1 MGNALQG
8 DSGSW
13 LRNWIPGNP
22 MEVAKQMNPM
32 NQAGKG
38 NPAVPMQAYPGWD
51 KFKTYNQNIG
61 AMFHTFGQNLKNS
74 FVNMN
79 PLGPQQTAPAPMTP
93 AAQAA
98 RQPGRKNPQVTV
110 TSEPTSANTM
120 PIQVPAAIPA
130 ATPAAAPAVTPTA
143 VPAQVA
149 PAQIAPATTM
159 DAAQGLANPQQVIQP
174 GQWSAPGG
182 NQVQPA
188 GYTPPVEPAQYPAVG
203 PTNLNASQVPA
214 SPAQPKPTVLGMSP
228 ANFAMAAG
236 TIAQALDPNG
246 VGGRLGAV
254 GAGMGQN
261 QVTMDAYQK
270 ANPDSELLK
279 QLGQGAMFMSP
290 EDLQMALRNEQ
301 INKELALRERTVGQ
315 GDKQLELATK
325 DTDSQIAYRQAQIDH
340 LQNSMSDYDKMRWKF
355 YFDGLLNKQKAGLK
369 MQTQFSKPQFIKFQD
384 RNGIEHAGWMSPSS
398 GGFQEVAQGKLPSYK
413 VDASAEVGIQRTLGM
428 EFNGEAKRLITKH
441 AKDNGEA
448 WQQLEQLRN
457 PMTGTLDM
465 TTLKASLPDTP
476 EGRALGQA
484 IDFKYQSLKDQYSV
498 MGNTNPM
505 ASGLTMNEAG
515 VIDFDLA
522 PGGQQPAVPSGD
534 TEYDYTFNN
543 KGQKVVTRR

>member
-8 DSGSW
+8 GSGSW

-182 NQVQPA
+182 NQFQPEGFNAPVQ
-188 GYTPPVEPAQYPAVG
+188 PAQYPVVG

-301 INKELALRERTVGQ
+301 VNKELALRERTVEQ
-315 GDKQLELATK
+315 GDKQLELSEM
-325 DTDSQIAYRQAQIDH
+325 DTNSQIAYRRAQVEH
-340 LQNSMSDYDKMRWKF
+340 LKNSMSDMDKMKYKF
-355 YFDGLLNKQKAGLK
+355 FFDNMLAQNKADLK
-369 MQTQFSKPQFIKFQD
+369 MRTQFSKPQFIKFSD
-384 RNGIEHAGWMSPSS
+384 MNGIEHAGWMSPGS
-398 GGFQEVAQGKLPSYK
+398 GEYQEVAQGKLPTYE
-413 VDASAEVGIQRTLGM
+413 VDASAGVEIDKALSA
-428 EFNGEAKRLITKH
+428 EFEGPIKKMITEQ

-448 WQQLEQLRN
+448 WAELE
-457 PMTGTLDM
+457 
-465 TTLKASLPDTP
+465 TLKDPLTGIIPISKLRANIPDTP
-476 EGRALGQA
+476 EGKQLGEALDLRWQG
-484 IDFKYQSLKDQYSV
+484 YREQYSV
-498 MGNTNPM
+498 MRRINTFADGVGVDKNGM
-505 ASGLTMNEAG
+505 VGFAGEASPSRASQPTYDGYYDPKTRKVTLTNG
-515 VIDFDLA
+515 R
-522 PGGQQPAVPSGD
+522 
-534 TEYDYTFNN
+534 
-543 KGQKVVTRR
+543 K

>member
-8 DSGSW
+8 GSGSW

-120 PIQVPAAIPA
+120 SIQVPAAIPA
-130 ATPAAAPAVTPTA
+130 ATPAAAPAVIPTA

-301 INKELALRERTVGQ
+301 VNKELALHERTVGQ
-315 GDKQLELATK
+315 GDRQLDLTEM
-325 DTDSQIAYRQAQIDH
+325 DTNSQIAYRQAQVDH
-340 LQNSMSDYDKMRWKF
+340 LKNSMSDMDKLKYKF
-355 YFDGLLNKQKAGLK
+355 LFDRLLAQDKANMK
-369 MQTQFSKPQFIKFQD
+369 IRTQFAKPQFIKFSD
-384 RNGIEHAGWMSPSS
+384 VNGIEHAGWMSPM
-398 GGFQEVAQGKLPSYK
+398 GGDFQEVAQGKLPTRE
-413 VDASAEVGIQRTLGM
+413 VDASAGAEIDKALAA
-428 EFNGEAKRLITKH
+428 EFEGQVKEMVIAEAKGK
-441 AKDNGEA
+441 GEP
-448 WQQLEQLRN
+448 WQELEQLRN
-457 PMTGTLDM
+457 PMTGTIPIG
-465 TTLKASLPDTP
+465 TLRSNIPNTP
-476 EGRALGQA
+476 EGKALGEEL
-484 IDFKYQSLKDQYSV
+484 DLRWQSYRDQYSV
-498 MGNTNPM
+498 MGRINTQ
-505 ASGLTMNEAG
+505 ASGVGVSKEGIVGFTNAAPESGGKKKDSGTKTMKFTG
-515 VIDFDLA
+515 Y
-522 PGGQQPAVPSGD
+522 GS
-534 TEYDYTFNN
+534 
-543 KGQKVVTRR
+543 KGEMLFE